1 MKKIISL
8 LLLTLIIIA
17 CVACQPAQYEI
28 QLGTSKL
35 YLTIPSEYVKT
46 ETTFGQNQVA
56 YYFKDDNSVSFDVY
70 QWKKDSNYTVEQEAE
85 YLATQFDVNLYK
97 VTMDGMT
104 FMKFTTNQTRNGN
117 QRTVVNYLLDDGVY
131 FIELCFWTNNE
142 KTQLDFVNEV
152 LTTIASKA

>member
-8 LLLTLIIIA
+8 LLLALIIVA
-17 CVACQPAQYEI
+17 CVACQPTQYDI

-35 YLTIPSEYVKT
+35 YLTIPTEYVKT
-46 ETTFGQNQVA
+46 QTTFGQNQVA

-70 QWKKDSNYTVEQEAE
+70 QWSKDSNYTVEQEAE
-85 YLATQFDVNLYK
+85 YLATQFDVKLYK

-117 QRTVVNYLLDDGVY
+117 QRTVVNYLLDDGFY
-131 FIELCFWTNNE
+131 FVELCFWTNNTE
-142 KTQLDFVNEV
+142 SELTFVNEIV
-152 LTTIASKA
+152 STITLKA